1 MPATWIDRLRRKSP
15 PDLRRLT
22 RDAREVMLTRIA
34 RGMAGTLTAA
44 EARRM
49 VLEKGS
55 AGLRAQL
62 AYAQALLDGDA
73 ASAARA
79 FFDVYHREVRS
90 NRRRLREPWW
100 RRVIARCLNRH

>member
-15 PDLRRLT
+15 PDLWRLIC
-22 RDAREVMLTRIA
+22 DAREVMLTRIA
-34 RGMAGTLTAA
+34 RGIAGTLSAA

-55 AGLRAQL
+55 AGARAQL
-62 AYAQALLDGDA
+62 AYAQALLGGDA
-73 ASAARA
+73 SSAARA
-79 FFDVYHREVRS
+79 FFDVYHREVQS

-100 RRVIARCLNRH
+100 RRLIARLTDRH